1 LSDYVTTADVTWDEK
16 ELQPLIKQATINELR
31 ENSEMNHPNSNNDK
45 ASFQDREEP
54 SHMGPVTGPHNPDLK
69 ASVPIEGG
77 ADTSTSEECTVTD
90 EFDWE
95 TWLSVAMVRLGHFL
109 ASGTR

>member
-1 LSDYVTTADVTWDEK
+1 M
-16 ELQPLIKQATINELR
+16 INELR
-31 ENSEMNHPNSNNDK
+31 ENSDMTNPNSNTDL
-45 ASFQDREEP
+45 ASFQDREDP
-54 SHMGPVTGPHNPDLK
+54 SHMGPVIGPQNPDLT